1 MAEKQSEERNT
12 KRDKMYRMSL
22 EIIKRSA
29 NGAKTDISKI
39 LEEEDEDLMGGA
51 QNLADAI
58 ALGASNS

>member
-1 MAEKQSEERNT
+1 MADKQSEERNT

-29 NGAKTDISKI
+29 NGVKSDIAEI
-39 LEEEDEDLMGGA
+39 LEEEDEELIGGA
-51 QNLADAI
+51 QDLAEAI